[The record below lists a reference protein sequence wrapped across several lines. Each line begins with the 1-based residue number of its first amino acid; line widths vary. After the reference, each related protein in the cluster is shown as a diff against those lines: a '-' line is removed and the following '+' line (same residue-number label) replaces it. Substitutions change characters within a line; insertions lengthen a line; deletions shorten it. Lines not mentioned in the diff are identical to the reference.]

1 MDSENPTFKSDFHF
15 AIFLSRH
22 LFLFFFFIDFFCLM
36 RSRPDPFQP
45 RDHKIY
51 KRKRSIK
58 SRDHEMNRFNPHG
71 RTEDKRMSS
80 ALYFMIRLRV
90 DFQCCVFRPT
100 RNTYGVLRTRT
111 FVHWHVLSIR
121 TWTYVKKKKKL
132 VKKCAPL
139 LFYDFKLKSCTNQS
153 SIFGHVREV
162 SSISQKNH
170 HFFLSYFS
178 YTRVADSK
186 WSFVFT
192 SGRLRLCAYGCIT
205 CSSYFRCLV
214 KLPSYFRCLTVKL
227 PKDCFKH
234 KVVF

>member
-1 MDSENPTFKSDFHF
+1 
-15 AIFLSRH
+15 
-22 LFLFFFFIDFFCLM
+22 
-36 RSRPDPFQP
+36 
-45 RDHKIY
+45 
-51 KRKRSIK
+51 
-58 SRDHEMNRFNPHG
+58 MNRFNPHG
-71 RTEDKRMSS
+71 RREDKRMSS

-90 DFQCCVFRPT
+90 DFQCCVFPT
-100 RNTYGVLRTRT
+100 NVYVRSAQNTYIRSLTRIEHT
-111 FVHWHVLSIR
+111 HVNVR
-121 TWTYVKKKKKL
+121 KKKK
-132 VKKCAPL
+132 KKCAPL